1 MKLVHRFILLV
12 FLVVCLLPAAQAKKK
27 PKPKPKTVIP
37 PCSQGTPYRRCPACG
52 TAKDAKHI
60 TLNVQKNRGTKA
72 TNPQT
77 LTVAEIRDPANNN
90 NGKFSP
96 SKKVSVT
103 GFVAGV
109 EPGGMPE
116 TCNCTSKKPG
126 GRTDLRD
133 VHINIV
139 ADPSE
144 AADQTKYVIVEFTPR
159 WEKTFGF
166 DDSNYEAMRQL
177 IESQIKGKRVKF
189 SGWMLYDFI
198 HEDASQ
204 SIRPNQPVCA
214 NFGDK
219 NCNWRATPWEVHPV
233 TAYTVV
239 TGP

>member
-1 MKLVHRFILLV
+1 MFAREGVPRLSGAASFEDSLEAYRVARKANLRLL
-12 FLVVCLLPAAQAKKK
+12 
-27 PKPKPKTVIP
+27 
-37 PCSQGTPYRRCPACG
+37 RRIAEADLGKGGFHPELKRA
-52 TAKDAKHI
+52 
-60 TLNVQKNRGTKA
+60 
-72 TNPQT
+72 

-166 DDSNYEAMRQL
+166 DDSIYEAMRQL

-198 HEDASQ
+198 HANASQ
-204 SIRPNQPVCA
+204 STRPNQPVCA
-214 NFGDK
+214 HFGDK

-233 TAYTVV
+233 TAYEIVS
-239 TGP
+239 GP

>member
-1 MKLVHRFILLV
+1 MKVLFQIILLV
-12 FLVVCLLPAAQAKKK
+12 TAVTCFVPPESAKTK
-27 PKPKPKTVIP
+27 PKSKPPK
-37 PCSQGTPYRRCPACG
+37 CSQGTPYRGCPACG

-60 TLNVQKNRGTKA
+60 TLNVQKNRGTNA

-90 NGKFSP
+90 NGKFSL

-109 EPGGMPE
+109 DPGGMPE

-144 AADQTKYVIVEFTPR
+144 AGDQTKYVVVEFTPR
-159 WEKTFGF
+159 WEKKFGF
-166 DDSNYEAMRQL
+166 DDSNYDAMRQAV
-177 IESQIKGKRVKF
+177 EDKIKGKRVKF

-198 HEDASQ
+198 HENAAQ
-204 SIRPNQPVCA
+204 STRPNQPACA

-233 TAYTVV
+233 TSYEIV

>member
-1 MKLVHRFILLV
+1 MKLARRLALLT
-12 FLVVCLLPAAQAKKK
+12 LVVLCLFPFAHAQRRPRTMPVA
-27 PKPKPKTVIP
+27 
-37 PCSQGTPYRRCPACG
+37 CSQGTPYRNCSACG
-52 TAKDAKHI
+52 TATDTKHK
-60 TLNVQKNRGTKA
+60 TLNLQKNRGTA
-72 TNPQT
+72 VTSPQQV
-77 LTVAEIRDPANNN
+77 TVQAIRDPANNT
-90 NGKFSP
+90 GKFSP
-96 SKKVSVT
+96 SKQVWVT
-103 GFVAGV
+103 GYVATV
-109 EPGGMPE
+109 DPGGMPE

-166 DDSNYEAMRQL
+166 DDSNYDAMRQL

-198 HEDASQ
+198 HENAAQ
-204 SIRPNQPVCA
+204 STRPNQPVCA
-214 NFGDK
+214 HFGDP

-233 TAYTVV
+233 TAYEIVP
-239 TGP
+239 GP

>member
-1 MKLVHRFILLV
+1 MKTLSRLTVLLTIA
-12 FLVVCLLPAAQAKKK
+12 FCFGPQDLAKSKRS
-27 PKPKPKTVIP
+27 PKPA
-37 PCSQGTPYRRCPACG
+37 PCSQGTPYRGCPACG

-77 LTVAEIRDPANNN
+77 LTVAEIRDPANNT
-90 NGKFSP
+90 GKFSP

-103 GFVAGV
+103 GFVASV
-109 EPGGMPE
+109 DPGGMPE

-166 DDSNYEAMRQL
+166 DDSNYDAMRQL

-198 HEDASQ
+198 HENAAQ
-204 SIRPNQPVCA
+204 STRPNQPVCA
-214 NFGDK
+214 HFGDP

-233 TAYTVV
+233 TAYEIVP
-239 TGP
+239 GP